1 MNEPHQF
8 TLPTGEGITIRRVMD
23 DDTALL
29 VDLYHHLSE
38 ETKLLRF
45 HVIPPT
51 VTDHQVWEQASVLSH
66 LDPARQVALVALVR
80 ADDGRHAIG
89 VARFSR
95 AAATDTTAEAAI
107 VVRDDYQNAGL
118 GKYLLRLL
126 ADVALSMGITQFEA
140 WIRADNAKV
149 LNILTSLNF
158 PISWHTSRGETH
170 VMVPLQID

>member
-1 MNEPHQF
+1 MNESRQF
-8 TLPTGEGITIRRVMD
+8 TLRNGEDITIRRVVD

-45 HVIPPT
+45 HAIPPT
-51 VTDHQVWEQASVLSH
+51 VTEKQVWEQATVLSH
-66 LDPARQVALVALVR
+66 LDSDRQVALVALVH
-80 ADDGRHAIG
+80 ADDGDHAIG

-95 AAATDTTAEAAI
+95 AAATDIAAEAAI

-149 LNILTSLNF
+149 LNILTNLNF
-158 PISWHTSRGETH
+158 PITWHTSRGETH